1 MNEYYIS
8 SIDKTVSSDKKGDE
22 TFVYIRDKYDYD
34 FVVELSFKKLVADNK
49 IKRYVDYMNYPF
61 RDKFYY
67 TCSESFESDD
77 GKLFY
82 THLSCKDFDCIVKAG
97 NISHLNRFVHS
108 INNPPVISVDMIR
121 EEYDKLGLEIE
132 VGYGKIRKLE
142 KRRNDLIFKYLDR
155 L

>member
-1 MNEYYIS
+1 MSEYYIS
-8 SIDKTVSSDKKGDE
+8 SVDKIVSSDKKNE
-22 TFVYIRDKYDYD
+22 TFVYIKDKYDYD
-34 FVVELSFKKLVADNK
+34 FVVELSFRKLVADSIVK
-49 IKRYVDYMNYPF
+49 GYVDYMNYPF

-67 TCSESFESDD
+67 ICSEPFESDD
-77 GKLFY
+77 GKIFY
-82 THLSCKDFDCIVKAG
+82 AHLSCKDFDCIVKAG
-97 NISHLNRFVHS
+97 NVSYLDSFVHS

-142 KRRNDLIFKYLDR
+142 KRRNELIFKYLDR

>member
-8 SIDKTVSSDKKGDE
+8 SIDKSVSSDNKGNE

-34 FVVELSFKKLVADNK
+34 FVVELSFKKLVSDK
-49 IKRYVDYMNYPF
+49 LIKSYVIYMNYPF

-67 TCSESFESDD
+67 ICSESFESDD
-77 GKLFY
+77 GKLVY
-82 THLSCKDFDCIVKAG
+82 CHLSCKDFECIVKAG
-97 NISHLNRFVHS
+97 RIEFLNSFIYS

-121 EEYDKLGLEIE
+121 EEYDKLSLEIDVE
-132 VGYGKIRKLE
+132 YGKIRKLE